1 MPSLLAREVTC
12 NLLRVS
18 SGILAGLM
26 EITSARKSTV
36 QLPKAEPTHIIY
48 LPPLGYLGAGVIN
61 LPCDHS
67 HRERYIRCNLESL
80 A

>member
-1 MPSLLAREVTC
+1 MPSLLVREVTC

-36 QLPKAEPTHIIY
+36 QLPKAEPTHISLFVAIAS
-48 LPPLGYLGAGVIN
+48 LLVMCVTVVGIFFAEIN
-61 LPCDHS
+61 IPCYFPS
-67 HRERYIRCNLESL
+67 FP
-80 A
+80 